1 MNIDTKPRNRI
12 KKIFLDGIM
21 HLGDVIT
28 AASVIPVLKEQYP
41 HSEIHYL
48 VKDSVALPASLICGV
63 DRVIP
68 YTYQSGGGALD
79 VIRMGKKLSQEGYDL
94 EISLD
99 PRERVTLMKWI
110 ARIPLRLSMERAL
123 GWELGWEKWFYT
135 QDLSYR
141 ASWDYKNH
149 RMGESYQRLMRD
161 YFGDESQEFIPPA
174 LVPSASKDL
183 AAADALLAGCSAK
196 GPKVLFCVETTAK
209 AKDWRAEKFAALADW
224 LITSYDAS
232 VIITGIEAHRP
243 KMDAIKNRMKHPESI
258 IDTLGKTTF
267 PALVALMR
275 RADCAITLDT
285 GTTHIAA
292 AAGCPVLTIFTF
304 NSPEI
309 YQGCGERT
317 WAVSGHVPCSGK
329 HVCIGP
335 KKCPKNLCEESVT
348 LSMVQETVK
357 EMLES
362 L

>member
-94 EISLD
+94 GISLD

-183 AAADALLAGCSAK
+183 PPLMPCLLD
-196 GPKVLFCVETTAK
+196 VLPRDQRCFFA
-209 AKDWRAEKFAALADW
+209 WRRPQRQR
-224 LITSYDAS
+224 
-232 VIITGIEAHRP
+232 TGGL
-243 KMDAIKNRMKHPESI
+243 K
-258 IDTLGKTTF
+258 
-267 PALVALMR
+267 
-275 RADCAITLDT
+275 
-285 GTTHIAA
+285 
-292 AAGCPVLTIFTF
+292 
-304 NSPEI
+304 NSPPLLT
-309 YQGCGERT
+309 GSSR
-317 WAVSGHVPCSGK
+317 AMMRPSS
-329 HVCIGP
+329 
-335 KKCPKNLCEESVT
+335 
-348 LSMVQETVK
+348 
-357 EMLES
+357 
-362 L
+362 

>member
-1 MNIDTKPRNRI
+1 
-12 KKIFLDGIM
+12 M

-94 EISLD
+94 GISLD

-161 YFGDESQEFIPPA
+161 FGSIIYFGA
-174 LVPSASKDL
+174 LK
-183 AAADALLAGCSAK
+183 
-196 GPKVLFCVETTAK
+196 
-209 AKDWRAEKFAALADW
+209 
-224 LITSYDAS
+224 
-232 VIITGIEAHRP
+232 
-243 KMDAIKNRMKHPESI
+243 
-258 IDTLGKTTF
+258 
-267 PALVALMR
+267 
-275 RADCAITLDT
+275 
-285 GTTHIAA
+285 
-292 AAGCPVLTIFTF
+292 
-304 NSPEI
+304 
-309 YQGCGERT
+309 
-317 WAVSGHVPCSGK
+317 
-329 HVCIGP
+329 
-335 KKCPKNLCEESVT
+335 
-348 LSMVQETVK
+348 
-357 EMLES
+357 
-362 L
+362 

>member
-1 MNIDTKPRNRI
+1 M
-12 KKIFLDGIM
+12 
-21 HLGDVIT
+21 
-28 AASVIPVLKEQYP
+28 
-41 HSEIHYL
+41 
-48 VKDSVALPASLICGV
+48 
-63 DRVIP
+63 
-68 YTYQSGGGALD
+68 
-79 VIRMGKKLSQEGYDL
+79 
-94 EISLD
+94 
-99 PRERVTLMKWI
+99 
-110 ARIPLRLSMERAL
+110 
-123 GWELGWEKWFYT
+123 
-135 QDLSYR
+135 
-141 ASWDYKNH
+141 
-149 RMGESYQRLMRD
+149 
-161 YFGDESQEFIPPA
+161 
-174 LVPSASKDL
+174 
-183 AAADALLAGCSAK
+183 
-196 GPKVLFCVETTAK
+196 LFCVETTAK

-285 GTTHIAA
+285 GTPHIAA

>member
-1 MNIDTKPRNRI
+1 
-12 KKIFLDGIM
+12 M

-94 EISLD
+94 GISLD

-196 GPKVLFCVETTAK
+196 GPKVLFCV
-209 AKDWRAEKFAALADW
+209 
-224 LITSYDAS
+224 
-232 VIITGIEAHRP
+232 
-243 KMDAIKNRMKHPESI
+243 
-258 IDTLGKTTF
+258 
-267 PALVALMR
+267 
-275 RADCAITLDT
+275 
-285 GTTHIAA
+285 
-292 AAGCPVLTIFTF
+292 
-304 NSPEI
+304 
-309 YQGCGERT
+309 
-317 WAVSGHVPCSGK
+317 
-329 HVCIGP
+329 
-335 KKCPKNLCEESVT
+335 
-348 LSMVQETVK
+348 
-357 EMLES
+357 
-362 L
+362 

>member
-1 MNIDTKPRNRI
+1 M
-12 KKIFLDGIM
+12 
-21 HLGDVIT
+21 
-28 AASVIPVLKEQYP
+28 
-41 HSEIHYL
+41 
-48 VKDSVALPASLICGV
+48 ICGV

-94 EISLD
+94 GISLD

-174 LVPSASKDL
+174 LVPSAPKDL

>member
-94 EISLD
+94 GISLD

-209 AKDWRAEKFAALADW
+209 AKDWRAK
-224 LITSYDAS
+224 
-232 VIITGIEAHRP
+232 
-243 KMDAIKNRMKHPESI
+243 
-258 IDTLGKTTF
+258 
-267 PALVALMR
+267 
-275 RADCAITLDT
+275 
-285 GTTHIAA
+285 
-292 AAGCPVLTIFTF
+292 
-304 NSPEI
+304 NSPPLLT
-309 YQGCGERT
+309 GSSR
-317 WAVSGHVPCSGK
+317 AMMRPSS
-329 HVCIGP
+329 
-335 KKCPKNLCEESVT
+335 
-348 LSMVQETVK
+348 
-357 EMLES
+357 
-362 L
+362 

>member
-94 EISLD
+94 GISLD

-183 AAADALLAGCSAK
+183 AAA
-196 GPKVLFCVETTAK
+196 
-209 AKDWRAEKFAALADW
+209 
-224 LITSYDAS
+224 
-232 VIITGIEAHRP
+232 
-243 KMDAIKNRMKHPESI
+243 
-258 IDTLGKTTF
+258 
-267 PALVALMR
+267 
-275 RADCAITLDT
+275 
-285 GTTHIAA
+285 
-292 AAGCPVLTIFTF
+292 AGCPVLTIFTF